1 MPKGSS
7 KHKLAFKGATIMV
20 KYHIADIDNLLN
32 DASRF
37 GIGMDEWIR
46 RFASVHEDVTNYP
59 PHNLVKESSVEF
71 RLELALAGYS
81 SDDIKV
87 STEWNKLFVECSK
100 PEEDEPEYLHRGIAK
115 RSFTWSRTLSD
126 DVEVTDVSF
135 DNGMLTIRLRRVIP
149 DHQKKKTYELNS
161 AG

>member
-1 MPKGSS
+1 
-7 KHKLAFKGATIMV
+7 MV

-81 SDDIKV
+81 RDDIKV

-100 PEEDEPEYLHRGIAK
+100 PEEDEPEYFHMGIAK

-135 DNGMLTIRLRRVIP
+135 DNGMLIIRLRRVIP

>member
-1 MPKGSS
+1 
-7 KHKLAFKGATIMV
+7 MV

-81 SDDIKV
+81 RDDIKV

-100 PEEDEPEYLHRGIAK
+100 PEEDEPEYFHRGIAK

-135 DNGMLTIRLRRVIP
+135 DNGMLIIRLRRVIP

>member
-1 MPKGSS
+1 
-7 KHKLAFKGATIMV
+7 MV

-81 SDDIKV
+81 RDDIKV

>member
-1 MPKGSS
+1 
-7 KHKLAFKGATIMV
+7 MV

-81 SDDIKV
+81 RDDIKV

-100 PEEDEPEYLHRGIAK
+100 PEEDEPEYFHRGIAK

>member
-1 MPKGSS
+1 
-7 KHKLAFKGATIMV
+7 MV

-81 SDDIKV
+81 RDDIKV

-135 DNGMLTIRLRRVIP
+135 DNGMLIIRLRRVIP

>member
-1 MPKGSS
+1 
-7 KHKLAFKGATIMV
+7 MV
-20 KYHIADIDNLLN
+20 KYNIADIDALLN

-46 RFASVHEDVTNYP
+46 RFATVHESDANYP
-59 PHNLVKESSVEF
+59 PHNLVKESNIEF

-81 SDDIKV
+81 KDDIKV
-87 STEWNKLFVECSK
+87 STEWNKLFVECNK
-100 PEEDEPEYLHRGIAK
+100 PEEEEPEYLHRGIAK

-135 DNGMLTIRLRRVIP
+135 DNGMLIIKLRRVIP
-149 DHQKKKTYELNS
+149 DHQKKKSYKLNN

>member
-1 MPKGSS
+1 
-7 KHKLAFKGATIMV
+7 MV

-81 SDDIKV
+81 RDDIKV

-100 PEEDEPEYLHRGIAK
+100 PEEDEPEYFHRGIAK
-115 RSFTWSRTLSD
+115 R
-126 DVEVTDVSF
+126 
-135 DNGMLTIRLRRVIP
+135 
-149 DHQKKKTYELNS
+149 
-161 AG
+161 